1 VVLSSSARCGEGHEG
16 DRGTVDRSACSGA
29 GDRRELQSSEV
40 PPVVAERLARSIE
53 KALAQVGVDG
63 DVTVR

>member
-1 VVLSSSARCGEGHEG
+1 
-16 DRGTVDRSACSGA
+16 
-29 GDRRELQSSEV
+29 V